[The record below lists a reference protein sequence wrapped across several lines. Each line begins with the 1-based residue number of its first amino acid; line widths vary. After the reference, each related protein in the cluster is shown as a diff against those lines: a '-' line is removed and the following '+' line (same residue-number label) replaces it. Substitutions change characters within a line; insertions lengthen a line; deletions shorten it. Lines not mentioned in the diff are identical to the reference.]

1 MWLQHQLYSLL
12 ATSLI
17 TGTSAL
23 NILVNNDDSWG
34 SANIR
39 ELYRVLRKSGH
50 NAYMVAPA
58 NAQSG
63 QGGRLGLS
71 NSSTLTAPSLYG
83 LLPAGAPSVGH
94 DADDDHIWYY
104 DGTPAACTLVALD
117 YVLPSFA
124 DFDVPDLLVSGPN
137 FGDNVGTF
145 AFTGSGTIGATYT
158 AVERDI
164 PGIAFSSPNAEQSYL
179 EIANETDSLPTQY
192 AELSVGLVNRLAKA
206 TPKGGR
212 LLPYGYGLNVN
223 YPLLNSSCTSPP
235 FVASR
240 TAGGAGMPKL
250 ALNTTTGVFGI
261 AGGNYFGVV
270 SKGLN
275 QCYNGDCSE
284 PGESVVVTACES
296 AVSIFTVDFD
306 APQNKQTTLVRSRL
320 GLDAKNGWSY
330 SHHWA

>member
-1 MWLQHQLYSLL
+1 MHFQFQLSTLL
-12 ATSLI
+12 TASFILEA
-17 TGTSAL
+17 SAL
-23 NILVNNDDSWG
+23 NVLVNNDDSWG

-39 ELYRVLRKSGH
+39 ELYRVLRSNGH

-63 QGGRLGLS
+63 QGGRLSFS

-94 DADDDHIWYY
+94 DADDDHVWYY

-117 YVLPSFA
+117 YILPNFA
-124 DFDVPDLLVSGPN
+124 DFDTPDLLVSGPN

-179 EIANETDSLPTQY
+179 EITNETNSLPTQY
-192 AELSVGLVNRLAKA
+192 AELSVNLVNRLASA
-206 TPKGGR
+206 TPKGQR

-223 YPLLNSSCTSPP
+223 YPLLNSSCENPP

-240 TAGGAGMPKL
+240 IAGGAGMPKL
-250 ALNTTTGVFGI
+250 AFNTTSGVFGI
-261 AGGNYFGVV
+261 AGNNYFGIV

-275 QCYNGDCSE
+275 QCYNGYCSE

-306 APQNKQTTLVRSRL
+306 APQNKETTLVRARL
-320 GLDAKNGWSY
+320 GLESKSGWGY